1 MFPLH
6 DFLFPPPPGM
16 RFGFCFCYVALVTL
30 LSVFFLED
38 CFLHNVTS
46 QFLYSLAPLTAM
58 CSQQPA
64 EFENVSP
71 TIDVDNL
78 LRLQKLGILSK
89 AEVRRL
95 VLQQLSPEPESEA
108 LDDDGNQFITP
119 KLQTKKR
126 KRGPQY
132 FDPQVEINAAFSQSC
147 FTPKQEEN
155 IDPELPS
162 KPKKHRAKACPTVA
176 NLRHLCKDII
186 RQRFLSQC
194 LDKDSILWHQTDAGQ
209 MMDKLL
215 FARAAQQVLSHLYRR
230 FPETLHGVPG
240 KKLTEIISWQVTL
253 IYIYIVLLYI

>member
-215 FARAAQQVLSHLYRR
+215 YARAAQQVLSHLYRR

-240 KKLTEIISWQVTL
+240 KKLTQIIS
-253 IYIYIVLLYI
+253 